1 VDGIQISGG
10 REPGKA
16 FPRPSDNVPS
26 KRNGFLE
33 ADQSGIVLFG
43 DKCASWRYQ
52 PVKSAHGLTRSIAR
66 IALP

>member
-1 VDGIQISGG
+1 M
-10 REPGKA
+10 
-16 FPRPSDNVPS
+16 PSNNVPS

-43 DKCASWRYQ
+43 DKCACWLDQ